1 MPVQDFA
8 LDPAATHRVQVHWT
22 SNTDPATVMVNR
34 SILGSLSTVA
44 ERVAGKN
51 FTLPDGSML
60 HIRFVNGQPQA
71 FRNGYPLAIAPA
83 IPETSVLQKK
93 RGGSLTIWLIANL
106 ILIIFYT
113 AVYFLALIGSILGS
127 ASSRPLAY
135 LVFMLI
141 GCVGIVGIGMLFAW
155 KKWGF
160 YLIVFFVVANF
171 LAAILLG
178 IFNGYVT
185 FFLPFVALATLYYRL
200 GKVQSKLRSM

>member
-185 FFLPFVALATLYYRL
+185 F
-200 GKVQSKLRSM
+200 S

>member
-8 LDPAATHRVQVHWT
+8 LDPAATHRVQVHWA
-22 SNTDPATVMVNR
+22 SDAEPATVMVNR

-44 ERVAGKN
+44 ERMTGKD
-51 FTLPDGSML
+51 FTLPDGSTL
-60 HIRFVNGQPQA
+60 HVRFVNGQPQA

-93 RGGSLTIWLIANL
+93 RGGGLTLWLIVNL
-106 ILIIFYT
+106 VIIIFYT
-113 AVYFLALIGSILGS
+113 AVYFLALIGSILSS
-127 ASSRPLAY
+127 ASSRPLTY
-135 LVFMLI
+135 LVLMLI

-171 LAAILLG
+171 IAAILLG
-178 IFNGYVT
+178 LFNGYVT
-185 FFLPFVALATLYYRL
+185 FFLPFVAVALLYYRL
-200 GKVQSKLRSM
+200 NRNDVWQQLA

>member
-8 LDPAATHRVQVHWT
+8 LDAAAMHRIQVHWA
-22 SNTDPATVMVNR
+22 SDNEPATVMVNR
-34 SILGSLSTVA
+34 SILGSLTTLE
-44 ERVAGKN
+44 ERMVGKN

-60 HIRFVNGQPQA
+60 FVRFMNGQPEA

-93 RGGSLTIWLIANL
+93 RGGGLTFWLVANL
-106 ILIIFYT
+106 VLIIFYT
-113 AVYFLALIGSILGS
+113 IVYFLALIGSMVS
-127 ASSRPLAY
+127 STSSRPLAY

-160 YLIVFFVVANF
+160 YLIVLFVVANF

-178 IFNGYVT
+178 LFNGYVT

-200 GKVQSKLRSM
+200 HRNDVWQQLA